1 MSFESPWILSALI
14 LPFAWRWLG
23 PWRGFVP
30 KLWLPV
36 LAEMDLDPKSHN
48 GVSSRSWVYRI
59 PLLIW
64 ACIVVALA
72 NPMQS
77 SSLTIEAP
85 SGRDIQVVMDTS
97 QSMESSDMAAAE
109 GEFISRLT
117 AVKQALLSFSEQR
130 EGDRLGLITF
140 GEQSFVL
147 TQITDNRSLWA
158 YMLSGLETGFTGD
171 STRLG
176 DALGYA
182 TALFLEAP
190 AARQVII
197 LMTDG
202 NDTGSDLPPL
212 EAGRLAAALNV
223 RLHIIA
229 VGAEEDQLDPINVS
243 LLARIAHESGGEFYR
258 AQSQSDFDAIWRSF
272 DTAEPIQERTQVVV
286 THTSLSA
293 WPLGGALLLS
303 VVMPFAAGM
312 VRSKAGGQS

>member
-1 MSFESPWILSALI
+1 MSFESPWFLWALI
-14 LPFAWRWLG
+14 LPFAWRRLG

-36 LAEMDLDPKSHN
+36 LADMPLDSTHRTSALP
-48 GVSSRSWVYRI
+48 RSWTDWI
-59 PLLIW
+59 PHLIW

-77 SSLTIEAP
+77 SSVTIDAP

-97 QSMESSDMAAAE
+97 QSMDRSDMVALK
-109 GEFISRLT
+109 GESISRLA
-117 AVKQALLSFSEQR
+117 AVKQALLSFAERR

-197 LMTDG
+197 LLTDG
-202 NDTGSDLPPL
+202 NDTGSDLPPRV
-212 EAGRLAAALNV
+212 A
-223 RLHIIA
+223 
-229 VGAEEDQLDPINVS
+229 Q
-243 LLARIAHESGGEFYR
+243 ESGGEFYR
-258 AQSQSDFDAIWRSF
+258 AQAQSDFDAIWRSF
-272 DTAEPIQERTQVVV
+272 DTVEPIQERTQVVV
-286 THTSLSA
+286 TRTSWSA
-293 WPLGGALLLS
+293 WPLGGALILS
-303 VVMPFAAGM
+303 LVMPFAA
-312 VRSKAGGQS
+312 VARPKAGRQS

>member
-1 MSFESPWILSALI
+1 MSFESPWFLWALI
-14 LPFAWRWLG
+14 LPFAWRRLG

-36 LAEMDLDPKSHN
+36 LADMPLASTHRTSALP
-48 GVSSRSWVYRI
+48 RSWIDWI
-59 PLLIW
+59 PHLIW
-64 ACIVVALA
+64 ACTVVALA

-77 SSLTIEAP
+77 SSVTIDAP

-97 QSMESSDMAAAE
+97 QSMDRSDMVALK
-109 GEFISRLT
+109 GESISRLA
-117 AVKQALLSFSEQR
+117 AVKQALLSFAERR

-197 LMTDG
+197 LLTDG

-243 LLARIAHESGGEFYR
+243 LLTRVAHESGGEFYR
-258 AQSQSDFDAIWRSF
+258 AQAQSDFDAIWRSF
-272 DTAEPIQERTQVVV
+272 DTVEPIQERTQVVV
-286 THTSLSA
+286 TRTSWSA
-293 WPLGGALLLS
+293 WPLGGALILS
-303 VVMPFAAGM
+303 LVMPFAA
-312 VRSKAGGQS
+312 VARPKAGRQS